1 MASQLEKRKSRLVLT
16 TAETVRHGR
25 RLKNVMLE
33 LKPTYALVWLKGS
46 RSKLIISYQSIYERA
61 AWLKVR
67 NEQLEKARAK
77 KAAKEGKKR

>member
-1 MASQLEKRKSRLVLT
+1 MSQLEKRKSRLLLT
-16 TAETVRHGR
+16 TSSTVRHGR
-25 RLKNVMLE
+25 RHKAIMLE
-33 LKPTYALVWLKGS
+33 LKPEFAYVWLSGS

-77 KAAKEGKKR
+77 KAAKEGKRR